1 MSYIWP
7 LILVVFAEVLY
18 QVFAKALPSDLNP
31 LASIT
36 VTYLVAAAVTATI
49 FFFTTGGGNL
59 FHEYKK
65 LNWATFALGVAVPC
79 LEVGSIYAYKHGWQ
93 INTFFVVHS
102 AFASILLLLAGY
114 MIYSEGI
121 SRNKVI
127 GVAIC
132 IVGLIFINR

>member
-36 VTYLVAAAVTATI
+36 VTYLVAAAVTASL
-49 FFFTTGGGNL
+49 FFATTGGGSL
-59 FHEYKK
+59 IQEYKK
-65 LNWATFALGVAVPC
+65 LNWATFALGIAVPC
-79 LEVGSIYAYKHGWQ
+79 LEVGSIFAYKNGWQ

-102 AFASILLLLAGY
+102 AFASILLLFAGY

-121 SRNKVI
+121 SRNKII

>member
-36 VTYLVAAAVTATI
+36 VTYLVAAAVTASL
-49 FFFTTGGGNL
+49 FFATTGGGSL
-59 FHEYKK
+59 IQEYKK
-65 LNWATFALGVAVPC
+65 LNWATFALGIAVPC
-79 LEVGSIYAYKHGWQ
+79 LEVGSIFAYKHGWQ

-102 AFASILLLLAGY
+102 AFASILLLFAGY

-121 SRNKVI
+121 SRNKII